1 MKDSLRSYPAAL
13 GGSKLVTPANGH
25 NRGVGNVILSMPE
38 DQLVGSLERKGLV
51 RALDRGIS
59 GPRNDCARNCSTH
72 VLIGHKPRLD
82 PRPLGDKAFTTT
94 CARQLIS
101 YLSTHGFNSSLSPKA
116 LVSPTTK
123 EFASLVVFLF
133 KMIDENFKFGS
144 KSEDDIPV
152 VFKQLR
158 YPFQIS
164 KSSLYAVGSAHT
176 WPYLLAALIWLVH
189 MYIYEDDV
197 TKAGNARGHDSNFL
211 EHTRRAYAYFLAG
224 DDKASV
230 ALEREF
236 VSAQTEKSR
245 YLAKN
250 IQDLEL
256 ENSDLNLVLA
266 NMVRKN
272 NEAEALLTKG
282 SLLNEAYVYD
292 NSCYA
297 IRHSVENAE
306 LNHSHIITCILRN
319 KTSIQDAAV
328 ITARMQ
334 RFAYIHESDVPPQTK
349 SDLEQGAAES
359 ITFALK
365 ATRAKVVDNCSK
377 IITSIELDA
386 ADWDNDVTFL
396 NDNIR
401 SIRSSFCTG
410 ATVDS
415 SSSDQ
420 LPSVSVALGML
431 DSDFASSTRVTIKR
445 IQEGKVQ
452 NKWCLDRENLLA
464 QNLRISQNNLEERK
478 ITASVLHLNVCR
490 LEHDYVAER
499 SRIQT
504 FLNLLMSELAE
515 MEEQITSLRIYPQNS
530 ATDYE
535 SVFRERQ
542 VARDQC
548 VQRLS
553 QQKLMTQNLMLAALD
568 SLMGH
573 KQQVQDILDTVHGNL
588 HASSLTEQ

>member
-197 TKAGNARGHDSNFL
+197 TKAVKLISHSLSCLRSNFFGRNFTGKRQG
-211 EHTRRAYAYFLAG
+211 TR
-224 DDKASV
+224 
-230 ALEREF
+230 
-236 VSAQTEKSR
+236 Q
-245 YLAKN
+245 
-250 IQDLEL
+250 
-256 ENSDLNLVLA
+256 
-266 NMVRKN
+266 
-272 NEAEALLTKG
+272 
-282 SLLNEAYVYD
+282 
-292 NSCYA
+292 
-297 IRHSVENAE
+297 
-306 LNHSHIITCILRN
+306 
-319 KTSIQDAAV
+319 
-328 ITARMQ
+328 
-334 RFAYIHESDVPPQTK
+334 
-349 SDLEQGAAES
+349 
-359 ITFALK
+359 
-365 ATRAKVVDNCSK
+365 
-377 IITSIELDA
+377 
-386 ADWDNDVTFL
+386 
-396 NDNIR
+396 
-401 SIRSSFCTG
+401 
-410 ATVDS
+410 
-415 SSSDQ
+415 
-420 LPSVSVALGML
+420 
-431 DSDFASSTRVTIKR
+431 
-445 IQEGKVQ
+445 
-452 NKWCLDRENLLA
+452 
-464 QNLRISQNNLEERK
+464 
-478 ITASVLHLNVCR
+478 
-490 LEHDYVAER
+490 
-499 SRIQT
+499 
-504 FLNLLMSELAE
+504 
-515 MEEQITSLRIYPQNS
+515 
-530 ATDYE
+530 
-535 SVFRERQ
+535 
-542 VARDQC
+542 
-548 VQRLS
+548 
-553 QQKLMTQNLMLAALD
+553 
-568 SLMGH
+568 
-573 KQQVQDILDTVHGNL
+573 
-588 HASSLTEQ
+588 